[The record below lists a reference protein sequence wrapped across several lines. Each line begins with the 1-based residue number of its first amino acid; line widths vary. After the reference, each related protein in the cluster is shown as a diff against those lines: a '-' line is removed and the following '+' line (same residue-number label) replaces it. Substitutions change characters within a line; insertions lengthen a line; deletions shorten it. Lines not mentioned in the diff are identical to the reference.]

1 MNTKCGK
8 CTGTLEK
15 INSWNTPSSIGWKCP
30 LCGHTVVQRKRTPYK
45 LNATR
50 DIRKIRTHLGVLLE
64 RNPITDENREEWRK
78 FLHEYLVL
86 WTGLNKSVEQITIQ
100 LEGGK

>member
-30 LCGHTVVQRKRTPYK
+30 LCGHTVIQRKRKPYK
-45 LNATR
+45 LNAER
-50 DIRKIRTHLGVLLE
+50 DIKKIRTHVETLLE
-64 RNPITDENREEWRK
+64 RNPVTVENKEEWMK
-78 FLHEYLVL
+78 FLMEYTKLYFELHDMIEKV
-86 WTGLNKSVEQITIQ
+86 IIQ
-100 LEGGK
+100 L